1 MFSRFIL
8 FWYLSQAKNTKIWGG
23 RTLLLRAENLSATF
37 LSTTR
42 MAKLYLL
49 LYNGVSA
56 LLWAFIFYRC
66 SIDISNGY
74 YLFEPGHGIPH
85 KFMIATQLFNSSFEF
100 LHSVLGLVPT
110 PIPTL
115 LLQSFARLIILIGI
129 CYVIP
134 ESPANYN
141 VFTFA
146 GLTLAWSITEII
158 RYGFYV
164 LKLGKFSVPYWVLW
178 LRYSAFFVLYP
189 LGLVCESVTVYYSYE
204 VIATRLPSYSNFLK
218 YAMPLY
224 IPGFLYLYSY
234 MIKQRRKVLNREKQ
248 KLI

>member
-1 MFSRFIL
+1 
-8 FWYLSQAKNTKIWGG
+8 
-23 RTLLLRAENLSATF
+23 
-37 LSTTR
+37 
-42 MAKLYLL
+42 MARSYLL
-49 LYNGVSA
+49 LYNGASA
-56 LLWAFIFYRC
+56 SLWAYILYRC
-66 SIDISNGY
+66 SIDISHGY
-74 YLFEPGHGIPH
+74 YSFHPGHGTPH

-115 LLQSFARLIILIGI
+115 LLQSFARLVILVGI
-129 CYVIP
+129 CFVIP

-141 VFTFA
+141 IYTFA

-164 LKLGKFSVPYWVLW
+164 LKLGKFPVPYFVLW

-189 LGLVCESVTVYYSYE
+189 LGLVCESATVYNSYQ
-204 VIATRLPSYSNFLK
+204 VVATRLPGYSKFLK
-218 YAMPLY
+218 YALPLY
-224 IPGFLYLYSY
+224 LPGFLYLYSY
-234 MIKQRRKVLNREKQ
+234 MIKQRRKVLTREKQ

>member
-1 MFSRFIL
+1 M
-8 FWYLSQAKNTKIWGG
+8 T
-23 RTLLLRAENLSATF
+23 
-37 LSTTR
+37 
-42 MAKLYLL
+42 KLYLL

-56 LLWAFIFYRC
+56 LLWTYILYHC
-66 SIDISNGY
+66 LIDISNGY
-74 YLFEPGHGIPH
+74 HLFEPGHGTPH

-100 LHSVLGLVPT
+100 LHSVFGLVPT

-115 LLQSFARLIILIGI
+115 LLQSFARLIILVGI

-141 VFTFA
+141 IFTFA
-146 GLTLAWSITEII
+146 GLTLAWSITEIV

-164 LKLGKFSVPYWVLW
+164 LKLGKFTVPYSILW
-178 LRYSAFFVLYP
+178 LRYSAFFILYP
-189 LGLVCESVTVYYSYE
+189 LGLVCESATVYNSYE
-204 VIATRLPSYSNFLK
+204 VIESRLPRYSKFLK
-218 YAMPLY
+218 YALPLY

-234 MIKQRRKVLNREKQ
+234 MIKQRGKVLRREKE